1 MQFDLVGFDLDGTLI
16 DTAADLTAAVNHA
29 LSLDGR
35 APLSVAEVRPLIGG
49 GARAMLERGMAQ
61 SGGADESGVPRLLD
75 ALLDYYE
82 AHLAVHSR
90 PFPGAVAALDALA
103 ARGVKLAIV
112 TNKRE
117 TFARSLLDQLG
128 LSARFTSI
136 LGGDTLGPG
145 RAKPAPDPILRI
157 IADAGARRAAF
168 VGDSRFDIDAAR
180 VAGVPSIAVSF
191 GFLMEPVE
199 ALGADAIIDHFEA
212 LIPTLERLG

>member
-61 SGGADESGVPRLLD
+61 SGGADESGLPRLLD

-117 TFARSLLDQLG
+117 KFARSLLDQLG
-128 LSARFTSI
+128 LGARFTSI

-157 IADAGARRAAF
+157 IADAGSRRAAF

-180 VAGVPSIAVSF
+180 AAGVPSIAVSF

-199 ALGADAIIDHFEA
+199 ALGADAIIDHFAA